1 MTGLLDLPVEV
12 LLDLQSYVNQSHAA
26 TQLLYEVQLDALS
39 ASLPLACRRLHAV
52 FQASPPSLKAQYIL
66 HHVQPTR
73 SIAEVVSLALRFPI
87 CCEKVLDVILRDWSS
102 EAEDSSQPRSR
113 STELPRRLF
122 RNLAPR
128 TSNEHAYTENDAPFP
143 LLRFLFADERIANL
157 DADSHAGYGLARAVH
172 AEFMPLVRLLLAKG
186 ASPANKKGLAVMIAV
201 RKKNLALVK
210 LLVEREEM
218 DDLGRPRTG
227 TSAKRRKLEDRV
239 EVTAEMLK
247 VAVKAKARDISDY
260 FMHEKGVVPDM
271 QTLNMLM
278 R

>member
-1 MTGLLDLPVEV
+1 MTGLLDLPVE
-12 LLDLQSYVNQSHAA
+12 
-26 TQLLYEVQLDALS
+26 LLYEVQLDALS

-52 FQASPPSLKAQYIL
+52 FKASPPSLKAQYIL
-66 HHVQPTR
+66 YHVQPTR
-73 SIAEVVSLALRFPI
+73 SIADVVSLALRFPI
-87 CCEKVLDVILRDWSS
+87 CCEKVLDAILRDWSPQ
-102 EAEDSSQPRSR
+102 AADSAPGSSPPTRTR

-128 TSNEHAYTENDAPFP
+128 TSSEPAYTETDAPFP
-143 LLRFLFADERIANL
+143 LLRFLFTDERIANL

-239 EVTAEMLK
+239 EVAAEMLK